1 MSQKN
6 QSKQDDI
13 KVIATNRKAYH
24 DYFIEE
30 TIEAGI
36 ELKGTEVKSVRLG
49 HVNLKDSF
57 ARVEDGEV
65 FLYNMH
71 ISPYEKGNIFNVDP
85 MRDRRLLLHRHEINR
100 LAGYVQQKGYTLIP
114 LKIYI
119 KRGKIKVELAVAKGK
134 KLYDKREAIAKRD
147 AELEIKKKMKEYLR

>member
-1 MSQKN
+1 MSEKN
-6 QSKQDDI
+6 KQNDI

-57 ARVEDGEV
+57 ARVENGEV

-85 MRDRRLLLHRHEINR
+85 MRDRKLLLHKHEINR

-134 KLYDKREAIAKRD
+134 KLYDKREAIAK
-147 AELEIKKKMKEYLR
+147 ETLSLR

>member
-1 MSQKN
+1 MSEKN
-6 QSKQDDI
+6 KQNDI
-13 KVIATNRKAYH
+13 KIIATNRKAYH

-85 MRDRRLLLHRHEINR
+85 MRDRKLLLHKHEINR

-134 KLYDKREAIAKRD
+134 KLFDKREAIAKRD
-147 AELEIKKKMKEYLR
+147 AELEIRKKMKEYLR

>member
-1 MSQKN
+1 MAEKN
-6 QSKQDDI
+6 KQDDI

-57 ARVEDGEV
+57 ARVENGEV

-85 MRDRRLLLHRHEINR
+85 MRDRKLLLHKHEINR

-134 KLYDKREAIAKRD
+134 KLFDKREAIAKRD
-147 AELEIKKKMKEYLR
+147 AELEIRKKMKEYLR

>member
-1 MSQKN
+1 MAEKN
-6 QSKQDDI
+6 KQDEI

-57 ARVEDGEV
+57 AQVENGEV

-85 MRDRRLLLHRHEINR
+85 MRDRKLLLHKYEINR

-114 LKIYI
+114 LKVYL

>member
-1 MSQKN
+1 MSSIDEN
-6 QSKQDDI
+6 V

-24 DYFIEE
+24 DYFIED

-57 ARVEDGEV
+57 AQVEKGEV

-85 MRDRRLLLHRHEINR
+85 MRDRKLLLHKYEINK
-100 LAGYVQQKGYTLIP
+100 LAGYIQQKGYTLVP
-114 LKIYI
+114 LKVYL

-134 KLYDKREAIAKRD
+134 KLYDKRESIAKRD
-147 AELEIKKKMKEYLR
+147 AEREIQKKMKEHLR

>member
-6 QSKQDDI
+6 QSSHDNI

-57 ARVEDGEV
+57 ARVENGEV

-85 MRDRRLLLHRHEINR
+85 MRDRKLLLHKSEINR

-134 KLYDKREAIAKRD
+134 KLFDKREAIAKRD
-147 AELEIKKKMKEYLR
+147 AELEIRKKMKEYLR